1 MSQLQISRSAD
12 LSRLRAEGY
21 NVSVEGG
28 HLVMRDVPYVTPSK
42 QVGRCIIADP
52 YNDASGR
59 PNDHTMW
66 VSGEALCNEHGQVLS
81 RYLADAGMHNQQIIE
96 SAPSNL
102 KSTGMR
108 LR

>member
-1 MSQLQISRSAD
+1 MSQLQISRSPD

-28 HLVMRDVPYVTPSK
+28 YLVMRDVPYVTPSK
-42 QVGRCIIADP
+42 QSARCMIADP

-66 VSGEALCNEHGQVLS
+66 VSGEKPSDENGQPLMK
-81 RYLADAGMHNQQIIE
+81 YLAGDGPLQQHPIGPYVVAQWYL
-96 SAPSNL
+96 S
-102 KSTGMR
+102 
-108 LR
+108 